1 MYEWNRH
8 RFCEDNDLKTLSAV
22 NPWSILKQ
30 IWWFRINLTGILQ
43 RRSKK
48 LIPVH
53 SESLLDFKKKKQKT
67 EKQKKKKTNQKN
79 RQLYDMP
86 IFNSYCYRYLR
97 SAPSYLIDLWGNL
110 FKAFAYKEKFEKLN
124 VVRFYRTIDW

>member
-1 MYEWNRH
+1 MR
-8 RFCEDNDLKTLSAV
+8 
-22 NPWSILKQ
+22 SILKQ

-67 EKQKKKKTNQKN
+67 EKQKKKNKPKE
-79 RQLYDMP
+79 
-86 IFNSYCYRYLR
+86 
-97 SAPSYLIDLWGNL
+97 SA
-110 FKAFAYKEKFEKLN
+110 A
-124 VVRFYRTIDW
+124 V